1 MLASI
6 TSTLTDRG
14 LGLPQGTSGP
24 IALAGC
30 SSSGSVDTPTLC
42 LTPTQVTSTFGQGPL
57 VELALFIMH
66 LGATA
71 LVLARTTTATAGSA
85 GSVTRAGSGGSPMT
99 AAASGTP
106 RDAYQIRIKVTRAG
120 ATLEAATAAV
130 RVSVDGGQTYGAEQP
145 VPTSGAVAI
154 GDTGVTITFTDS
166 SDTLQLYVDNVYS
179 CDCTAPVWDTTGL
192 GSALAALAAAGPAL
206 AHDGVVVVGDV
217 TATSAA
223 TVKTSHDALITA
235 SKPRWFLCNAR
246 DQDVPGS
253 ESIATWVG
261 VLVGTSPG
269 FSAFTANLMSIAA
282 GFCEIDSAGIGGIWR
297 RPVSWPLAARLAATT
312 PQRHPGR
319 VRDGALAGIRAGGL
333 HHDLASSALQVLDTR
348 RFIGAQQLQGL
359 DGYVATDRTAAADG
373 SDFTSIMRV
382 RVIVYAARIAMQ
394 RMVEEVNEER
404 LVNSDGTLDAAEADA
419 IDAAVTSYL
428 VNELANTAAG
438 RRYASSVAI
447 AVDRTANLVTSPT
460 LPFRLRLV
468 PLGYST
474 AITLDL
480 GYALASR

>member
-14 LGLPQGTSGP
+14 LGLPQGSAGAV
-24 IALAGC
+24 ALAGC
-30 SSSGSVDTPTLC
+30 SSSGTVDAPTLC

-57 VELALFIMH
+57 VELALYMMS

-71 LVLARTTTATAGSA
+71 LVLTRTTTATASSA
-85 GSVTRAGSGGSPMT
+85 GSVTRAGSGASPMT
-99 AAASGTP
+99 AAASGAP

-120 ATLEAATAAV
+120 ATLDAATAAV

-166 SDTLQLYVDNVYS
+166 SDTLQLYVDNIYT
-179 CDCTAPVWDTTGL
+179 CNCTTPVWDATGL
-192 GSALAALAAAGPAL
+192 GTALAALAASGPTL

-217 TATSAA
+217 SATTGAA
-223 TVKTSHDALITA
+223 VKTSMNALIAA
-235 SKPRWFLCNAR
+235 SKPRWFLCNAE
-246 DQDVPGS
+246 DQDVAGG
-253 ESIATWVG
+253 ESIATWAAG
-261 VLVGTSPG
+261 LVSDFGT
-269 FSAFTANLMSIAA
+269 FTANLMAVAA
-282 GFCEIDSAGIGGIWR
+282 GFCDIDSAGIGGIWR
-297 RPVSWPLAARLAATT
+297 RPVSWPLAARLAATP

-333 HHDLASSALQVLDTR
+333 YHDLASSALQTLDTR

-359 DGYVATDRTAAADG
+359 DGYVATDRTCAADG

-382 RVIVYAARIAMQ
+382 RVIVYAARVAMA

-447 AVDRTANLVTSPT
+447 AVDRTNNVITSGT
-460 LPFRLRLV
+460 LAFRLRLV

-480 GYALASR
+480 GYALSSR